1 MKIYEDR
8 TFSTKYKQNPEEG
21 FTHSIPL
28 MGMKEGYIADLSCP
42 ANSLLIRAMNNH
54 KARGKKFEVSYLE
67 PFITIQTSRGT
78 NICKRSTTPNIIDPH
93 GQKHFGLMLNR
104 PAILI
109 LLKEFDRAKQT
120 MIRLTKYLPKYFAE
134 DYDSEEE
141 HIELMR
147 NLEKR
152 VGDNDDYREEDRYE
166 VPELSEREL
175 QSKFF

>member
-1 MKIYEDR
+1 MKIYEEQV
-8 TFSTKYKQNPEEG
+8 FSTNYLQNPEEG

-54 KARGKKFEVSYLE
+54 KAKGKKFEVSYLE
-67 PFITIQTSRGT
+67 PFITIRTSRGT
-78 NICKRSTTPNIIDPH
+78 NICRRSSTPNIIDPH
-93 GQKHFGLMLNR
+93 GQPHFGLMLNR

-134 DYDSEEE
+134 DYNSEEE
-141 HIELMR
+141 HIELMK
-147 NLEKR
+147 NLEMQ
-152 VGDNDDYREEDRYE
+152 VGPNDEYQEEASYE
-166 VPELSEREL
+166 VPELSTREL
-175 QSKFF
+175 QTRFF